1 MMMVKSV
8 KSTSRLAL
16 AGGVVI
22 ILVAAMA
29 LDTKV
34 VRIGSPADV
43 QADVFSPAKFGAS
56 EFPKVQ
62 AAVES
67 RAVDAAT
74 LVAALAKDQD
84 AAVKQYG
91 VPADAGSEIPVKFT
105 GKVGSQDFGVYT
117 VAVPGVPDSTQI
129 TVQTGP
135 AIIGTDL
142 RDVTGTITFG
152 QFRNQIEYQ
161 NAGAALNTEMKKQV
175 LAKIDTSKLT
185 GKTISVVGVL
195 LLTDPGTWQ
204 VTPVK
209 ITVQ

>member
-1 MMMVKSV
+1 MVGTV
-8 KSTSRLAL
+8 KLPPRRAL
-16 AGGVVI
+16 AGA
-22 ILVAAMA
+22 VAAVLVVAMA
-29 LDTKV
+29 VDTKV

-56 EFPKVQ
+56 EFSKVQ

-67 RAVDAAT
+67 KAVDAA
-74 LVAALAKDQD
+74 ALATAIGKDQD
-84 AAVKQYG
+84 AAAKQYG

-105 GKVGSQDFGVYT
+105 GKVSGEDSGVCT
-117 VAVPGVPDSTQI
+117 VTVPGVPDGTQI

-161 NAGAALNTEMKKQV
+161 NAGAALNTVMKQQV
-175 LAKIDTSKLT
+175 LSKIDTSKLT

-195 LLTDPGTWQ
+195 LLTDPGNWV
-204 VTPVK
+204 VTPVQL
-209 ITVQ
+209 TVQ